1 MRYTVVEGDAE
12 VLPGVSVLPT
22 PGHTAGHQ
30 SVVVRCSDGTVV
42 VVAGQSYDTSNA
54 FGADTSNA
62 FGADALAL
70 RVMRV
75 GHDAVVPVPTEWMD
89 RLQQLDHR
97 RVYFAHDRAVWEP

>member
-42 VVAGQSYDTSNA
+42 VVAGQSH
-54 FGADTSNA
+54 DTSNA

-89 RLQQLDHR
+89 RLQQLDPR